1 RAAAHEMLARI
12 ALTRHDPDAA
22 REEARLAHEADPT
35 EPVPLF
41 VEARLLYDE
50 ARYEDALPLFE
61 QAIGDLKKPG
71 ALQMI
76 ELHFYTADTL
86 ARLER
91 SDEAE
96 AEFFEE
102 LKYFPQ
108 NTRARA
114 GLAMLYQAG
123 DRFDEAETVLSDMI
137 RITPTPDSYA
147 LAARLYSMFG
157 NRKQAE
163 AIRAESRRAFPPVKA
178 PARVSRN

>member
-1 RAAAHEMLARI
+1 LPLFI
-12 ALTRHDPDAA
+12 
-22 REEARLAHEADPT
+22 EAR
-35 EPVPLF
+35 V
-41 VEARLLYDE
+41 LYDE
-50 ARYEDALPLFE
+50 ARYEDALLLFE
-61 QAIGDLKKPG
+61 RAIGELKKPG

-123 DRFDEAETVLSDMI
+123 DRFDEAEAVLGDMI
-137 RITPTPDSYA
+137 RITPTPESYA

-163 AIRAESRRAFPPVKA
+163 ALRAESRRAFPPVKT
-178 PARVSRN
+178 PARVSRD

>member
-1 RAAAHEMLARI
+1 ML
-12 ALTRHDPDAA
+12 
-22 REEARLAHEADPT
+22 
-35 EPVPLF
+35 
-41 VEARLLYDE
+41 
-50 ARYEDALPLFE
+50 
-61 QAIGDLKKPG
+61 
-71 ALQMI
+71 

-123 DRFDEAETVLSDMI
+123 DRFDEAEAVLGDMI
-137 RITPTPDSYA
+137 RITPTPESYA

-163 AIRAESRRAFPPVKA
+163 ALRAESRRTFPPVKT
-178 PARVSRN
+178 PARVSRD